1 MPATGARWTYGS
13 STDTA
18 MLTRGSGSSPRLSST
33 GGTASSTLPTTP
45 SAGATTAPTEVG
57 GTRFGARKNSASVP
71 AATRDVRRAHPY
83 RHPNTPNVSAPAT
96 NGRPAA
102 CMGGTTS
109 LTSPQTCWGSE
120 RPTVITGD
128 LAMVRTYSGIRHPPG
143 QELLVG
149 RKVELAGARDA
160 DEDHRRGAL
169 RGGFACLAD
178 RTGDGMVRLG
188 RRHDALS
195 AGEHHA
201 RLERLELADRDGVD
215 HVLVVQVRD
224 QRRHAVV
231 AQAAGVDRVRYEVGA
246 QRVHL
251 QQRRQAAR
259 VAEVVA
265 VLALRERRSG
275 LRLARHDVGGGTA
288 LEVLPYVR
296 DRDAAQVRP
305 AAGAGKQVIG
315 RLLVEQRELLDDFL
329 PDDRLVQQHVVEHRA
344 EGVVGVGGSSGD
356 LDGLRD
362 RHAQRPRRVG
372 EPLAQLAARVRQLRR
387 RRMHYCAE
395 RLL

>member
-18 MLTRGSGSSPRLSST
+18 MLTRGSGSSPRLSPT

-57 GTRFGARKNSASVP
+57 GTRFGSRKNSASVP
-71 AATRDVRRAHPY
+71 AATRDVRRAQPY
-83 RHPNTPNVSAPAT
+83 RQPNTPRVSAPAT

-169 RGGFACLAD
+169 LGRLARLAD

-201 RLERLELADRDGVD
+201 RAEGIVPASESN
-215 HVLVVQVRD
+215 
-224 QRRHAVV
+224 HAI
-231 AQAAGVDRVRYEVGA
+231 
-246 QRVHL
+246 
-251 QQRRQAAR
+251 
-259 VAEVVA
+259 
-265 VLALRERRSG
+265 
-275 LRLARHDVGGGTA
+275 
-288 LEVLPYVR
+288 
-296 DRDAAQVRP
+296 
-305 AAGAGKQVIG
+305 AGAV
-315 RLLVEQRELLDDFL
+315 REA
-329 PDDRLVQQHVVEHRA
+329 RKATA
-344 EGVVGVGGSSGD
+344 EGTSPVILIGVSGSGQLD
-356 LDGLRD
+356 LP
-362 RHAQRPRRVG
+362 AYQ
-372 EPLAQLAARVRQLRR
+372 EFLAG
-387 RRMHYCAE
+387 RMADS
-395 RLL
+395 